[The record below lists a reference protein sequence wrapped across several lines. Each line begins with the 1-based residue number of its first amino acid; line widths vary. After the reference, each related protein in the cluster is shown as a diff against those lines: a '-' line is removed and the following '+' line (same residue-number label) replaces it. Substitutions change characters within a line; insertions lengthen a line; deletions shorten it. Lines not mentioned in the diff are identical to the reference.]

1 MQSTRSSILGTVT
14 TAAEEHWYFFL
25 KFSEVLSEVLSEVS
39 SEVPSEVLA
48 ASLALNQIKNHP
60 K

>member
-25 KFSEVLSEVLSEVS
+25 KFSEVLSEVS